1 LEIQSNP
8 ERSNSAQLST
18 SSGTDVEV
26 GVISFDQALC
36 STMEGGESSKKL
48 WWKKS
53 SIVDADRVISI
64 MTTIPREIG
73 LDAQNFHCPMCRK
86 LIGAEF
92 SNYGICGIDGLYY
105 CSDCMNAGG
114 EVVIPSR
121 ILRSWDWR
129 PRPVSD
135 RGRAFFE
142 ANQVPRLILRVYFL
156 HTSLKSYFCLREK
169 LQIASMYL
177 FNCRES
183 IAEDFRKRVW
193 PRNHLYSDVHAYSVS
208 DMILLRSGLLEK
220 QITGF
225 LAHAIDHIMHC
236 FLCRQKG
243 FVCEVCE
250 ARGVI
255 YPFQTE
261 TTYKPKHIYCSHCS
275 SVFHATCVNRAE
287 DCPKCIRRAKYEIQQ
302 ERVICHHATSLV
314 AGRWW
319 ILVLVYP

>member
-1 LEIQSNP
+1 
-8 ERSNSAQLST
+8 
-18 SSGTDVEV
+18 
-26 GVISFDQALC
+26 
-36 STMEGGESSKKL
+36 
-48 WWKKS
+48 
-53 SIVDADRVISI
+53 

-142 ANQVPRLILRVYFL
+142 ANQDSVVFHIDQQNPTLYDHVPA
-156 HTSLKSYFCLREK
+156 LKIIKCLREK

-261 TTYKPKHIYCSHCS
+261 TTYKCSHCS

-302 ERVICHHATSLV
+302 EASDL
-314 AGRWW
+314 
-319 ILVLVYP
+319 P

>member
-8 ERSNSAQLST
+8 ERSSSAQLST

-26 GVISFDQALC
+26 GVVSFDQALC
-36 STMEGGESSKKL
+36 STLEGGESFKKMKVNFGELEGNAIGSDMESDIDEKL
-48 WWKKS
+48 WWRKS
-53 SIVDADRVISI
+53 SLLDADRVISI
-64 MTTIPREIG
+64 MTTIPHEIG

-86 LIGAEF
+86 LIGSEF

-105 CSDCMNAGG
+105 CSDCMSAGG
-114 EVVIPSR
+114 EVAIPSR

-142 ANQVPRLILRVYFL
+142 ANQ
-156 HTSLKSYFCLREK
+156 CLREK

-193 PRNHLYSDVHAYSVS
+193 PRNHLYSDIHAYSVS

-220 QITGF
+220 QVTGF
-225 LAHAIDHIMHC
+225 LAHVIDHIMHC

-250 ARGVI
+250 AREVI

-261 TTYKPKHIYCSHCS
+261 TTYKVCGWLY
-275 SVFHATCVNRAE
+275 
-287 DCPKCIRRAKYEIQQ
+287 
-302 ERVICHHATSLV
+302 
-314 AGRWW
+314 
-319 ILVLVYP
+319 